1 MPHNSIWTRIKAKW
15 RDFLNAISYKQKV
28 ALTTLSGISVGL
40 VILFMYLLRM
50 HTYIIGDDPL
60 HVSIAISCHL
70 TMPRGAIL
78 PMVVM

>member
-28 ALTTLSGISVGL
+28 ALTTLSGIA
-40 VILFMYLLRM
+40 
-50 HTYIIGDDPL
+50 
-60 HVSIAISCHL
+60 IAISCHL